1 MPLTTRPTSLS
12 LGLKTLS
19 ASVAC
24 AVLMISNASAAG
36 LGKLTVLSALGQP
49 LRAEIELTS
58 VAPDEAGALVAK
70 LAPADAFR
78 QVNIDFNP
86 ALLSL
91 RFAVESRGNRQFIRV
106 SSSQPI
112 NEPFVDMLLELTW
125 NGGRLVREYTFL
137 LDPSDLKTSQPPQVA
152 APFDVPALAKPAASA
167 SASAASP
174 APVAE
179 TPGEVPVKPRKSGK
193 PVKVKPEAKPK
204 DDAEAKPESKP
215 ESKPAGE
222 NAASSYE
229 VKKGDTLG
237 KIASQVRGGSGVS
250 LDQMLVALYR
260 ANESAF
266 VGNNMNRLRSGQILQ
281 VPDADAVRNIAQAE
295 AHSVVLAHSNDFNGY
310 RNKLAGQVATAEP
323 TKVAEPKQS
332 TSGGKITTKVEER
345 PTAAN
350 AASDKLKLSN
360 SITGSSASASKSG
373 KSTSV
378 EDKIAKE
385 KASAE
390 NAKRVK
396 ELEKNVADLKRI
408 AEMKAAAVAEQERK
422 ALELKAAK
430 DAAEKAA
437 FDKRAADK
445 AAAEKAAA
453 DKVAAKAAAD
463 KAAADKLA
471 ADKAAAEAKASASA
485 PAASASPAPVATPS
499 PTPVATPTP
508 TPVVKPKR
516 LPPPPPAPVPEPSML
531 DSIPGGLTTLGGLG
545 ALIALLGGWV
555 FYKRKKKPE
564 QKFDTS
570 SMMGDS
576 SMQANSMFG
585 STGGQ
590 SVDTNNSVFNSNF
603 APSASQLDTN
613 EVDPVAEADVYIAYG
628 RDVQA
633 EEILKEA
640 LRTQPERNAVRL
652 KLLEIYANRKDMR
665 SFEVQASELY
675 SITHGEGDDWA
686 QAASMGMSIDPNNP
700 LYAGADNNEATVI
713 KPAPVMHAAT
723 EPLEDLDPE
732 ALLVS
737 TQQPGLTLDKAGSA
751 SDLDL
756 DLSAAAAS
764 EDEFDFNLDELNAEP
779 APVVEAAPVAAA
791 APVEEE
797 DHVLD
802 FDLGGLTF
810 EPVKPGASVAAAP
823 VAPPPAPALPDL
835 DLSEFMAEPAAPA
848 AEPVV
853 QAAPAPAPVMDDL
866 AMDDFDLNIDLPGS
880 AMAPAEPAEL
890 AAAPVVPTLGE
901 DDFDLGSMDFGL
913 PPEPAA
919 TTTPVAAV
927 ETEPSLD
934 DFFATPKLDLGDEDQ
949 TVLGSTAAAPAA
961 AQEFDLSGIDL
972 DLSGGEPVAQIDQ
985 EKLEAFAVGDDPSA
999 DQVEMDTKLDLA
1011 IAYQEIGDKEGA
1023 RELIDEVIKGGTPEQ
1038 IEKAKA
1044 MRAKLA

>member
-1 MPLTTRPTSLS
+1 M
-12 LGLKTLS
+12 
-19 ASVAC
+19 
-24 AVLMISNASAAG
+24 MSNADAAG

-58 VAPDEAGALVAK
+58 VAPEEAGALTAK

-106 SSSQPI
+106 SSNQPI

-137 LDPSDLKTSQPPQVA
+137 LDPSELKSSQPPQVA

-167 SASAASP
+167 SAPAAS
-174 APVAE
+174 ASE
-179 TPGEVPVKPRKSGK
+179 TPAEATVKVPTGKTGKNGK
-193 PVKVKPEAKPK
+193 PLKVKPEAKPK
-204 DDAEAKPESKP
+204 DEGEAKPEAKA
-215 ESKPAGE
+215 ESKPGPDAGA
-222 NAASSYE
+222 NSYQ
-229 VKKGDTLG
+229 VKNGDTLS
-237 KIASQVRGGSGVS
+237 KIAGQMRGSGVS

-266 VGNNMNRLRSGQILQ
+266 VNQNMNRLRSGQILQ
-281 VPDADAVRNIAQAE
+281 VPDAESVRNLAQGE
-295 AHSVVLAHSNDFNGY
+295 AHAVVLAHSHDFSSY
-310 RNKLAGQVATAEP
+310 RNKLATQVAATEP
-323 TKVAEPKQS
+323 AKVAEPKQS
-332 TSGGKITTKVEER
+332 TGSSKITTKVEER

-350 AASDKLKLSN
+350 AASAKLKLSN
-360 SITGSSASASKSG
+360 SITAPGTSASASATTKAAVSPEE
-373 KSTSV
+373 KT
-378 EDKIAKE
+378 AKKE
-385 KASAE
+385 TAAE

-396 ELEKNVADLKRI
+396 ELEKNVAELKRI
-408 AEMKAAAVAEQERK
+408 ADLKAAAVAEQERK
-422 ALELKAAK
+422 ATEIKAAK
-430 DAAEKAA
+430 EAAIKAE
-437 FDKRAADK
+437 FDKRQ
-445 AAAEKAAA
+445 AE
-453 DKVAAKAAAD
+453 KAAAD
-463 KAAADKLA
+463 KAAADKAA
-471 ADKAAAEAKASASA
+471 ADKAAAAKASVPTPTPS
-485 PAASASPAPVATPS
+485 ATPTPS
-499 PTPVATPTP
+499 VAPTPVEATPTP
-508 TPVVKPKR
+508 TPKPSVKPVIR
-516 LPPPPPAPVPEPSML
+516 PTPTPAPVPEASML
-531 DSIPGGLTTLGGLG
+531 DAVPGGATTLGGIG

-564 QKFDTS
+564 PKFDTS

-652 KLLEIYANRKDMR
+652 KLLEIYANRKDVR

-700 LYAGADNNEATVI
+700 LYAGADTSTEATLV
-713 KPAPVMHAAT
+713 KGTPMLHAST

-737 TQQPGLTLDKAGSA
+737 TQQPVVKLDKVEESA

-756 DLSAAAAS
+756 DLSAAPA
-764 EDEFDFNLDELNAEP
+764 EEEFDFNLDDLNAAPAVVAAPVVAAPAPAP
-779 APVVEAAPVAAA
+779 APV
-791 APVEEE
+791 EE

-810 EPVKPGASVAAAP
+810 EPAKAAAP
-823 VAPPPAPALPDL
+823 AAAPASAPALPDL
-835 DLSEFMAEPAAPA
+835 DLNDLMGEADHQMAAPIA
-848 AEPVV
+848 
-853 QAAPAPAPVMDDL
+853 AAPELPMDE
-866 AMDDFDLNIDLPGS
+866 FDLNIDMPGS
-880 AMAPAEPAEL
+880 TGFEHEL
-890 AAAPVVPTLGE
+890 TAAAPAAPTLDE
-901 DDFDLGSMDFGL
+901 HSFDLDSMDFGFDT
-913 PPEPAA
+913 PASAPE
-919 TTTPVAAV
+919 VAAHAPAV
-927 ETEPSLD
+927 QDTESSLD
-934 DFFATPKLDLGDEDQ
+934 DFFAKPKIEDDDEDR
-949 TVLGSTAAAPAA
+949 TVIDFKKAAPPAA

-972 DLSGGEPVAQIDQ
+972 DLSTGEPTAQIEQ
-985 EKLEAFAVGDDPSA
+985 EKLEAFAVGDEPGA